1 MVMAITSHENSAAQ
15 ETTESKLKLWF
26 KRVGWLVLIWF
37 ASVLALGVVALGL
50 RLFMNLIG
58 LKS

>member
-1 MVMAITSHENSAAQ
+1 MVMAITSQENEILQ
-15 ETTESKLKLWF
+15 ETTESKFKLWF
-26 KRVGWLVLIWF
+26 KRVGWLALIWF

-58 LKS
+58 LKN

>member
-1 MVMAITSHENSAAQ
+1 MVTAITSQENGALQ
-15 ETTESKLKLWF
+15 ETTESRFKLWF

-37 ASVLALGVVALGL
+37 GSVLALAVVALGL

-58 LKS
+58 LKN